1 MRVRA
6 HARLLGYACDG
17 VAVILERPRGSV
29 QGHLGG
35 KLGAGLAQRVLG
47 AVMGEGWQGL
57 ARGLLMPAGAD
68 AGAEAEAEGLGLGGY
83 LIVHATP
90 LASSII
96 WISEVDMGPSLRTGW
111 LLTCAPAALEGVQ
124 GHRGARH
131 AMHIQCIC
139 GAGGARV
146 WLV

>member
-1 MRVRA
+1 
-6 HARLLGYACDG
+6 
-17 VAVILERPRGSV
+17 
-29 QGHLGG
+29 
-35 KLGAGLAQRVLG
+35 
-47 AVMGEGWQGL
+47 L
-57 ARGLLMPAGAD
+57 ARGRRWTLAGLVRLLMPAGAD
-68 AGAEAEAEGLGLGGY
+68 AGAEAEAEGLGLSGY

-146 WLV
+146 RLV